1 MFSVV
6 FCPQHGKWQ
15 AVREVVANRLV
26 NCYSSHDWF
35 LAFMYR
41 SKTFEVGVAGVNAV
55 KFNDHCTDVPIQ
67 QYVSG
72 EHQVDVHTALNRC
85 LGVENVDVS
94 ELVHG
99 HFEYPNALSYVVS
112 ALHLEV

>member
-1 MFSVV
+1 MR
-6 FCPQHGKWQ
+6 Q
-15 AVREVVANRLV
+15 VVANRLI

-55 KFNDHCTDVPIQ
+55 KLNEHCTDVPIH

-72 EHQVDVHTALNRC
+72 EHKVDVHTALDRC

-99 HFEYPNALSYVVS
+99 HFEYPNALSYIVS
-112 ALHLEV
+112 ALHLEL